1 MGRNAHIS
9 IQVQWKCLLDKVIP
23 LIRVQINQWR
33 LSEGIS
39 GLLLTDKYKYSGQAQ
54 GYRPHC

>member
-9 IQVQWKCLLDKVIP
+9 IQVQWKCLLDKVSP

-39 GLLLTDKYKYSGQAQ
+39 DLLLTDEYKYSGQAQ
-54 GYRPHC
+54 G